1 MDATFFTSPDE
12 LHAWF
17 MEHHDT
23 EKELLIGFYKK
34 GAETPGITYAEAL
47 DEALCFGWIDG
58 IRKRIDDRRFT
69 IRFTPR
75 KPRSIW
81 SAVNIKRAGEL
92 VAEGRMQP
100 AGHKE
105 FTERDRTRE
114 KQYSFEQESHTFDPA
129 YEERFRANAAA
140 WAFFA
145 AQAPSYQ
152 RTAIW
157 WVMSAKKEET
167 RLRRLATL
175 VEDSAAGRRL
185 AHLTRVAKAPG

>member
-12 LHAWF
+12 LHVWLV
-17 MEHHDT
+17 EHHDT
-23 EKELLIGFYKK
+23 AKELLIGFFKK
-34 GAETPGITYAEAL
+34 GAKMPGITYAEAL

-100 AGHKE
+100 AGLRE

-114 KQYSFEQESHTFDPA
+114 KQYSFEQESHTLDPA
-129 YEERFRANAAA
+129 YEVQFRANDAA
-140 WAFFA
+140 WAFFM

-157 WVMSAKKEET
+157 WVMSAKREET
-167 RLRRLATL
+167 RRKRLATL
-175 VEDSAAGRRL
+175 IEDSTHGRRL
-185 AHLTRVAKAPG
+185 GHLTRANAAP

>member
-12 LHAWF
+12 LRAWLA
-17 MEHHDT
+17 EHHDT
-23 EKELLIGFYKK
+23 ATELLIGFYKK
-34 GAETPGITYAEAL
+34 GAEMPGITYAEAL

-81 SAVNIKRAGEL
+81 SAVNIKRADEL
-92 VAEGRMQP
+92 VAAGRMQP
-100 AGHKE
+100 AGLRE

-114 KQYSFEQESHTFDPA
+114 KQYSFEQESHALDPG
-129 YEERFRANAAA
+129 YEEQFRAHDAA

-157 WVMSAKKEET
+157 WVMSAKREET
-167 RLRRLATL
+167 RRKRLATL
-175 VEDSAAGRRL
+175 IEDSAQGRRL
-185 AHLTRVAKAPG
+185 GHLTRATTSH